1 MPQNVKPRMNWGII
15 KIMGN
20 KVAYSMFD
28 GSGIM
33 LLEYA
38 KAGYQC
44 YCFNADEGNHGE
56 YFIKMKHENL
66 HYVNMW
72 IDENFIENIIKMDI
86 PKPDIVF
93 GFPDCT
99 MFAQSGSK
107 HVRSEDDIHIAL
119 QNAIM
124 VEKVGNHFGIP
135 WMAENPVGRLSTL
148 WRKPDFY
155 FNPRDFGNYLDESDG
170 SFHPKMPLKDGY
182 TKRTAIWC
190 GNGFTEPERKP
201 LSNDEGVMFFWGWK
215 FLGGKS
221 ARTKQLRSLT
231 PRGFARAVFESNSK

>member
-72 IDENFIENIIKMDI
+72 IDENFIERISKIGI

-99 MFAQSGSK
+99 MFAQSGIK
-107 HVRSEDDIHIAL
+107 HVRSDDDIQVAL
-119 QNAIM
+119 KNAIM
-124 VEKVGNHFGIP
+124 VETVWNHFGVP

-201 LSNDEGVMFFWGWK
+201 LSNDEGVMFFLGWK

>member
-72 IDENFIENIIKMDI
+72 IDENFIERISKIGI

-99 MFAQSGSK
+99 MFAKSGIK
-107 HVRSEDDIHIAL
+107 HVRSDDDIQVAL
-119 QNAIM
+119 KNAIM
-124 VEKVGNHFGIP
+124 VETVGNHFGVP

-155 FNPRDFGNYLDESDG
+155 FNPRDFGNDLYESDG

-231 PRGFARAVFESNSK
+231 PRGFALAVFESNSK

>member
-44 YCFNADEGNHGE
+44 YCFNADEGNNGE

-72 IDENFIENIIKMDI
+72 IDENFIERISNMDI
-86 PKPDIVF
+86 TKPDIVF

-99 MFAQSGSK
+99 MFAQSGIK
-107 HVRSEDDIHIAL
+107 HVRSDDDIQIAL
-119 QNAIM
+119 KNAIM
-124 VEKVGNHFGIP
+124 VETVGNHFGVP

-155 FNPRDFGNYLDESDG
+155 FNPRDFGNYLDESEG

-201 LSNDEGVMFFWGWK
+201 LCNDEGVMFFWGWK

-231 PRGFARAVFESNSK
+231 PRGFARAVFEANAK

>member
-1 MPQNVKPRMNWGII
+1 
-15 KIMGN
+15 MGN

-33 LLEYA
+33 LIEYA

-72 IDENFIENIIKMDI
+72 IDENFIDRISKIGI

-99 MFAQSGSK
+99 MFAQSGIK
-107 HVRSEDDIHIAL
+107 HVRSDDDIQVAL
-119 QNAIM
+119 KNAIM
-124 VEKVGNHFGIP
+124 VETVGNHFGVP

-155 FNPRDFGNYLDESDG
+155 FNPRDFGNYL
-170 SFHPKMPLKDGY
+170 
-182 TKRTAIWC
+182 
-190 GNGFTEPERKP
+190 
-201 LSNDEGVMFFWGWK
+201 
-215 FLGGKS
+215 
-221 ARTKQLRSLT
+221 
-231 PRGFARAVFESNSK
+231 